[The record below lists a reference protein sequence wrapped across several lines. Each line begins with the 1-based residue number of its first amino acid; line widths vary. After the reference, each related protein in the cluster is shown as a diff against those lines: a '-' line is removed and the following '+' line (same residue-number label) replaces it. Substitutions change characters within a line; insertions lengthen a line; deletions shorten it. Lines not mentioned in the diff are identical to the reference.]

1 MPEPKETIGQ
11 RLKRIR
17 TDRHISLEK
26 ASETTRVR
34 PHYLQALEE
43 DNYSVMS
50 SAAQARGFLKLYADY
65 LGLDLEAAMDELRKA
80 ESADAAPEPTASE
93 SSSPTPEPIA
103 PQPEPPAS
111 TPATVARR
119 PFWARLL
126 RRSAPE
132 ADATPTSAEYPQ
144 GEPAPA
150 AEEPAPI
157 IESQPEPISESD
169 TKPVR
174 VRKTTARKPKST
186 AEKTD
191 KPKAKSTSA
200 RAKKADD
207 KKKVSLKMQ

>member
-17 TDRHISLEK
+17 ADRRLSLEK
-26 ASETTRVR
+26 ASEITRVR

-65 LGLDLEAAMDELRKA
+65 LGLDLEAAMDELRNA
-80 ESADAAPEPTASE
+80 ESADAAPEPIAPEPALS
-93 SSSPTPEPIA
+93 TPEPAA
-103 PQPEPPAS
+103 PQAEPPAS
-111 TPATVARR
+111 SSGTAVRR

-132 ADATPTSAEYPQ
+132 ADATPAPAEYPQ
-144 GEPAPA
+144 GEPAVEA
-150 AEEPAPI
+150 PAPV
-157 IESQPEPISESD
+157 IEPQPEPLAEAD
-169 TKPVR
+169 VKTTR
-174 VRKTTARKPKST
+174 VRKTPAKKPKPA
-186 AEKTD
+186 AEKTA

-200 RAKKADD
+200 RAKKVDD
-207 KKKVSLKMQ
+207 KKKVSLKTK

>member
-17 TDRHISLEK
+17 ADRRLSLEK

-65 LGLDLEAAMDELRKA
+65 LGLDLEAAMDELRNA
-80 ESADAAPEPTASE
+80 ESAEAAPELIAPAPAL
-93 SSSPTPEPIA
+93 PTPEPIA
-103 PQPEPPAS
+103 PPAEPPAS
-111 TPATVARR
+111 SSDGTAVRR

-132 ADATPTSAEYPQ
+132 ADATSAPI
-144 GEPAPA
+144 

-157 IESQPEPISESD
+157 VEPQPEPLAEVD
-169 TKPVR
+169 VKTTR
-174 VRKTTARKPKST
+174 VRKTPAKKPNPA

-191 KPKAKSTSA
+191 KPKAKST

-207 KKKVSLKMQ
+207 KKKVSLKTK

>member
-17 TDRHISLEK
+17 ADRRLSLEK

-65 LGLDLEAAMDELRKA
+65 LGLDLEAAMDELRNA
-80 ESADAAPEPTASE
+80 ESADAAPEPIAPAPALS
-93 SSSPTPEPIA
+93 TPEPIA
-103 PQPEPPAS
+103 PQAEPPAS
-111 TPATVARR
+111 SSDGTAVRR

-132 ADATPTSAEYPQ
+132 ADATPASAEYPQ
-144 GEPAPA
+144 GEPA

-157 IESQPEPISESD
+157 IEPQPELEPE
-169 TKPVR
+169 TKPAR
-174 VRKTTARKPKST
+174 ARKTPAKKPKP
-186 AEKTD
+186 AADKTD
-191 KPKAKSTSA
+191 KPKAQSTSA
-200 RAKKADD
+200 RAKKVDD
-207 KKKVSLKMQ
+207 KKKVSLKTK